1 MAEEE
6 KRCAAQNEIE
16 ISRRQF
22 FVKLGTA
29 SVAVVAGGGGLL
41 VYQYLAPNVL
51 YEHSPTVNAGKADI
65 YPPDSVTLDV
75 ANGIYVVRTAK
86 GFYALSAVCTHL
98 GCLTAFKPDS
108 GNIACPCHGSE
119 FRRDGK
125 VNAGPAPHP
134 LPWLKMWLGDDGAL
148 MVDRSVT
155 VTPQTE
161 YLRT

>member
-6 KRCAAQNEIE
+6 KRCAAQDGIE
-16 ISRRQF
+16 VSRRQF
-22 FVKLGTA
+22 FVKVGAA
-29 SVAVVAGGGGLL
+29 SVAVVAGAGGLI

-51 YEHSPTVNAGKADI
+51 YEPAPTINAGKVAL

-75 ANGIYVVRTAK
+75 ANGIYVVRCPQ

-98 GCLTAFKPDS
+98 GCITAFNPES

-125 VNAGPAPHP
+125 VNAGPAPRP
-134 LPWLKMWLGDDGAL
+134 LPWLKIWLGDDGAL

-155 VTPQTE
+155 VVPQTE